1 MQLKLSCGDETGT
14 GAWTIWTCTSEVVLA
29 KVFWIDQLFTLR
41 KRSSSYEILRQCK
54 TVKTFAYF

>member
-1 MQLKLSCGDETGT
+1 MQLKLSSGDATVT

-29 KVFWIDQLFTLR
+29 KVFRIAQFFTIR
-41 KRSSSYEILRQCK
+41 KQSRSYEILRKCK